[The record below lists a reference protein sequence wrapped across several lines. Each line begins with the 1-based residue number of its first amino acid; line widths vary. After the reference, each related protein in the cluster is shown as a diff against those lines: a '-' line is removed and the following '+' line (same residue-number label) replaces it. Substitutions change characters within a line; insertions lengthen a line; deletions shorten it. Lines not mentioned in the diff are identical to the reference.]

1 RLGIDWKWQRVG
13 AILNLQL
20 AGDDFD
26 VAGREVWILRARQ
39 ACGDRARNLNDIF
52 AAQRVRL
59 LCKLSIFLR
68 AEYQLSQSFAVAQIN
83 ENHAAVIAGDVYPA
97 GKRDL
102 PTDIAFAK

>member
-1 RLGIDWKWQRVG
+1 
-13 AILNLQL
+13 LN
-20 AGDDFD
+20 
-26 VAGREVWILRARQ
+26 
-39 ACGDRARNLNDIF
+39 NIF

-59 LCKLSIFLR
+59 LCKLRIFPR
-68 AEYQLSQSFAVAQIN
+68 AKYHLSQSFSVAQIN